1 MKIKNKLLLL
11 IIITIFS
18 ILIFQHPSY
27 AQSFDSELYSEAAI
41 LIDSNTGKILASKN
55 ANEKM
60 YPASTTKILTAIL
73 ALENLQLSDKLTAS
87 YSAVM
92 SIPSGYSNAA
102 IQVGESLSVADLL
115 DLFLIHSANEAGF
128 ILAEGVSGNI
138 NNFADLMNK
147 KVSELGCLN
156 THFTNPSGI
165 HDENH
170 YSKAYDMALI
180 AKYCIKNSNFRDI
193 VSKESCRIAATDK
206 YEERYFVNTN
216 DLIRQKSKY
225 YYPYAIGIKTG
236 YTKQARNCLISASS
250 KDGLELIAV
259 VLSAGTTSAGESE
272 RYLDSVNLFNYG
284 FSNYKI
290 EQICSSN
297 TVQKEIIVQNAT
309 KDTKNLELLSKDNI
323 NALMP
328 SDISTESISPS
339 IELNENITAPIAK
352 DTVLGKITYNIDG
365 EVYSSDLIASHDVE
379 KSNLLILIGQIIL
392 AILVLLILVKL
403 LSFKGKNKNKK
414 SKNSNSIYKFK
425 L

>member
-73 ALENLQLSDKLTAS
+73 AIENLQLSDKLTAS

-156 THFTNPSGI
+156 THFTNP
-165 HDENH
+165 
-170 YSKAYDMALI
+170 YS
-180 AKYCIKNSNFRDI
+180 
-193 VSKESCRIAATDK
+193 T
-206 YEERYFVNTN
+206 
-216 DLIRQKSKY
+216 
-225 YYPYAIGIKTG
+225 KT
-236 YTKQARNCLISASS
+236 K
-250 KDGLELIAV
+250 
-259 VLSAGTTSAGESE
+259 
-272 RYLDSVNLFNYG
+272 
-284 FSNYKI
+284 
-290 EQICSSN
+290 
-297 TVQKEIIVQNAT
+297 
-309 KDTKNLELLSKDNI
+309 
-323 NALMP
+323 
-328 SDISTESISPS
+328 
-339 IELNENITAPIAK
+339 
-352 DTVLGKITYNIDG
+352 
-365 EVYSSDLIASHDVE
+365 
-379 KSNLLILIGQIIL
+379 
-392 AILVLLILVKL
+392 
-403 LSFKGKNKNKK
+403 
-414 SKNSNSIYKFK
+414 
-425 L
+425 